1 MDNAI
6 VFKLRKLILS
16 EELSR
21 EAALPLRLQ
30 IEQIWDNTE
39 QITIDFNSLGLLT
52 LSYLDELIGKL
63 FLIYRKEDVMKKLV
77 IKGLSEGNRQLLG
90 NIVTDRIRKQ
100 KELSI

>member
-6 VFKLRKLILS
+6 VFKLRELILTD
-16 EELSR
+16 ELSR

-30 IEQIWDNTE
+30 IEQNWNNAE
-39 QITIDFNSLGLLT
+39 QIIINFDGLGLLT

-63 FLIYRKEDVMKKLV
+63 FLIYPKKQVMKKLV
-77 IKGLSEGNRQLLG
+77 IKGLSEGNRQFLG

-100 KELSI
+100 RELSN